1 MEFQVPAQEPAADE
15 DHRPRKPRK
24 QLHPQRRKFELKYNL
39 DEEERRKFEL
49 YVCNLAQ
56 EAAADEDQE
65 ELIAVAA
72 AAYLAVA
79 PPPAPAEPRLGYL
92 SNNRNGGD
100 HVNSIHRD
108 FLLWSDPLC
117 TEPVPAASIFRRP
130 SARRDL
136 GRQVYVYTDGTFRQ
150 LVSIVQDKRTRGL
163 QAPPP
168 LEEAGLAYAASFAA
182 TLRDMGQRAAADP

>member
-1 MEFQVPAQEPAADE
+1 MLVSDDDQDQDQAWCTGACPGAQVPAQVP
-15 DHRPRKPRK
+15 
-24 QLHPQRRKFELKYNL
+24 
-39 DEEERRKFEL
+39 
-49 YVCNLAQ
+49 AQ
-56 EAAADEDQE
+56 EAAADEEVPAQEVPAQE

-79 PPPAPAEPRLGYL
+79 PPPGPAEPRLGYL
-92 SNNRNGGD
+92 SNNRVGGG

-136 GRQVYVYTDGTFRQ
+136 VRQVHVYTYGKFRQ
-150 LVSIVQDKRTRGL
+150 LVSIVQDKRTKKGL
-163 QAPPP
+163 ETPPQ
-168 LEEAGLAYAASFAA
+168 LEEAGREYTASFAA
-182 TLRDMGQRAAADP
+182 TLRDMASAR